1 MRKNKKGFTL
11 VELIVVMALMS
22 VIMLAIMYI
31 MGPARKYY
39 ARTENNKNE
48 EAVCIGVSNAISDEI
63 KYARNVR
70 VYGLNSGDTAPS
82 IPSDCDSLIVIDNV
96 SDRPGSKKKAKGFV
110 TKSAANGS
118 KSSIVMG
125 ENFYGEDEFNIKVSA
140 SGTGDNRNYIM
151 LEFISYPLS
160 YNGSSYVKS
169 DTAVDYTLK
178 KSIEFVNIN
187 NKNMLKDTNCNFST
201 DDLEKSDKIYIY
213 YKKP

>member
-48 EAVCIGVSNAISDEI
+48 EAVCIGVSNVISDEI